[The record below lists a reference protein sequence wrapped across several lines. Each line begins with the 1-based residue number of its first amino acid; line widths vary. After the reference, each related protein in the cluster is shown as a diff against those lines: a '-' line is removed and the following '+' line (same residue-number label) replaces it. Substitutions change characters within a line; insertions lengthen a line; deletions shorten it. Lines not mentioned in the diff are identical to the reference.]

1 MTRPSELA
9 VTIVDGYVDEPAHFG
24 VPPYISTYPRF
35 TAGALVDA
43 GVPQSNIT
51 YHTIDELRDNKQKW
65 NAVAGADLMI
75 YVGGMTVPGSY
86 VGGTPAEPEEVKEL
100 AWVAEGAS
108 PSPPKARMSA
118 CRPSRKCLTP

>member
-1 MTRPSELA
+1 MIRPSELA

-51 YHTIDELRDNKQKW
+51 YQTIDDLRYNKQKW
-65 NAVAGADLMI
+65 NAVVD
-75 YVGGMTVPGSY
+75 
-86 VGGTPAEPEEVKEL
+86 AEL
-100 AWVAEGAS
+100 IH
-108 PSPPKARMSA
+108 
-118 CRPSRKCLTP
+118 